1 MISVKGNLT
10 GKLNTTYTK
19 IYPELENLTV
29 TPSEEQQKFIHEDRY
44 GYDKVVVNP
53 IPDKYIIPSGALDIT
68 ENGNYNVKE
77 KEFAK
82 VNVPTKTLGTKT
94 ITTNGTYLATDDGI
108 DGYSEVNVETSGIN
122 IWDYFKE
129 EITYS
134 QISKC
139 IIKIP
144 PITVSNVTSLENMF
158 YGYSSLTSLDLS
170 NFDTSNVTNMGQ
182 MFYDC
187 SSLTNIDLSSF
198 DTSKVTRMYALFEN
212 CRSLTNLNLS
222 NFNTSQVTSMSKMFS
237 GCMSLTSLDLSS
249 FNTSKVIGMTAMFNA
264 SRLTTLDLSNFDTS
278 EVTSM
283 KQMFWACREL
293 TSLNL
298 SNFDTS
304 KVDDMSYM
312 FSECDKLTSLD
323 LSNFN
328 TSKVTD
334 MYQMFYGCKALTNL
348 NISNFDF
355 TKVTSYAYMFNNVPN
370 DCYILVKDAA
380 AKEWITSKFTNL
392 TNVHYV
398 GENYEPS
405 EEETVSLQNIL
416 GEEMT
421 DTVYDMTDTEIN
433 NTLDNI
439 IGGK

>member
-29 TPSEEQQKFIHEDRY
+29 TPSEEQQKFLHEDRY

-53 IPDKYIIPSGALDIT
+53 IPDKYIIPSGSLDIT

-108 DGYSEVNVETSGIN
+108 DGYSEVNVETSGVD

-129 EITYS
+129 ECTYNN
-134 QISKC
+134 ISKC
-139 IIKIP
+139 ITKIP
-144 PITVSNVTSLENMF
+144 PITLLNVTSLENMF
-158 YGYSSLTSLDLS
+158 YGYLSLTSLDLS
-170 NFDTSNVTNMGQ
+170 NFNTSEVTNMNQ

-187 SSLTNIDLSSF
+187 SSLTSLDLSSF
-198 DTSKVTRMYALFEN
+198 NTSKVIRMYSLFEN

-222 NFNTSQVTSMSKMFS
+222 NFDTSNVTTMSKMF
-237 GCMSLTSLDLSS
+237 CNCPSLTSLDLTS
-249 FNTSKVIGMTAMFNA
+249 FDTSKVTGMTSMFYNC
-264 SRLTTLDLSNFDTS
+264 SS
-278 EVTSM
+278 
-283 KQMFWACREL
+283 L

-298 SNFDTS
+298 SNFNTS
-304 KVDDMSYM
+304 EVTTMKQM
-312 FSECDKLTSLD
+312 FWICRKLTSLD
-323 LSNFN
+323 LSNFD
-328 TSKVTD
+328 TSKVENMSYMFSECNKLTSLDLSNFDTSNVTD
-334 MYQMFYGCKALTNL
+334 MYQMFFECNKLTNL

-370 DCYILVKDAA
+370 DCYILVKDAT
-380 AKEWITSKFTNL
+380 AKDWITSKFTNL

-398 GENYEPS
+398 GEIE
-405 EEETVSLQNIL
+405 
-416 GEEMT
+416 
-421 DTVYDMTDTEIN
+421 
-433 NTLDNI
+433 
-439 IGGK
+439 

>member
-53 IPDKYIIPSGALDIT
+53 IPDKYIIPSGSLDIT

-108 DGYSEVNVETSGIN
+108 DGYSEVNVETSGVN

-129 EITYS
+129 ECTYDK
-134 QISKC
+134 ISKC
-139 IIKIP
+139 ITKIP
-144 PITVSNVTSLENMF
+144 PITLSNVTSLENMF
-158 YGYSSLTSLDLS
+158 YEYLSLTSLDLS
-170 NFDTSNVTNMGQ
+170 NFDTSNVTNMDQ
-182 MFYDC
+182 MFYGC
-187 SSLTNIDLSSF
+187 SSLTS
-198 DTSKVTRMYALFEN
+198 
-212 CRSLTNLNLS
+212 
-222 NFNTSQVTSMSKMFS
+222 
-237 GCMSLTSLDLSS
+237 
-249 FNTSKVIGMTAMFNA
+249 
-264 SRLTTLDLSNFDTS
+264 LDLSNFDTS
-278 EVTSM
+278 NVTSM
-283 KQMFWACREL
+283 KQMFWSCRE
-293 TSLNL
+293 
-298 SNFDTS
+298 
-304 KVDDMSYM
+304 
-312 FSECDKLTSLD
+312 LTSLD

-328 TSKVTD
+328 TSKVKYMD
-334 MYQMFYGCKALTNL
+334 YMFSNCEKLTNL

-355 TKVTSYAYMFNNVPN
+355 TNVTSYLIMFSGVPS
-370 DCYILVKDAA
+370 DCYILVKDTT

-398 GENYEPS
+398 GEIE
-405 EEETVSLQNIL
+405 
-416 GEEMT
+416 
-421 DTVYDMTDTEIN
+421 
-433 NTLDNI
+433 
-439 IGGK
+439 